1 MSFRRIFNP
10 KRGALCS
17 LVGAVL
23 LPAFA
28 YAFEPFIVKAT
39 IDAAV
44 IAGAPSSKAARKYA
58 SLSQRPE
65 FLASETYQASETVSW
80 RRLYFRKYFSS

>member
-1 MSFRRIFNP
+1 MLSSAII
-10 KRGALCS
+10 LS
-17 LVGAVL
+17 LVLPLQIYGVGAH
-23 LPAFA
+23 
-28 YAFEPFIVKAT
+28 FEPFIVKVT

-58 SLSQRPE
+58 LLSQRPE
-65 FLASETYQASETVSW
+65 FLTSETYQASETVSW